1 MKKLLLPV
9 LLLLA
14 ATLLVLHFLFVDYNH
29 ANETVYFGGPI
40 LTMSDAQPRVEA
52 LYVKNGKILAAGT
65 KAEVMQAKS
74 RRATL
79 TDLQGKT
86 LLPGFFDAHGHLDL
100 ATALYG
106 MTDISGFT
114 HRTPEGVWNAVAQ
127 KVKATPKGEWIFC
140 LGYDP
145 ILTKGLEPP
154 STAFLDSLAPDHPV
168 ALIAQTM
175 HSYYANSKA
184 FQAAG
189 ITAQTPDPSS
199 SSYYGRDSSGQ
210 LTGLI
215 VEQAAFEP
223 FRAIMQE
230 NLMDSFVENTHK
242 VLAKNAQKGITST
255 VTMGLMTVNKNIL
268 MLYQDLSGEKV
279 KPLHNLIR
287 ITGAFPERKP
297 NLRHFVFL
305 MERFSGYLP
314 KPKNRGD
321 DFFRF
326 MGVKLWYDGSPYIGS
341 MYMSRPYLASRYNL
355 EAIHLPPGHRGE
367 ALIQPE
373 QLEAAI
379 RKYQSDGWQVAIH
392 CQGDRA
398 IAEALGAFGR
408 VHQEAPLNARRH
420 RLEHLLML
428 PYDQIATMQ
437 EMGISPSFHIN
448 HILYYGDFLQSDILG
463 PERTQQLLPVNQFAA
478 KQIPFSLHADQPMYE
493 ADPLSLA
500 STAVNRQSESGLAIN
515 PAEAVS
521 VWEALKSITIY
532 AAWQLKMEAKL
543 GTLEKG
549 KYADLVVLDKNPL
562 ETPAEAIA
570 RIQVLETIVAGNTVW
585 KK

>member
-1 MKKLLLPV
+1 MY
-9 LLLLA
+9 
-14 ATLLVLHFLFVDYNH
+14 FLFLDYRH

-74 RRATL
+74 RRAKL

-106 MTDISGFT
+106 MTDISGGT

-127 KVKATPKGEWIFC
+127 KVKGTPKGEWIFC

-230 NLMDSFVENTHK
+230 KLMDSFVENT
-242 VLAKNAQKGITST
+242 QKCW
-255 VTMGLMTVNKNIL
+255 
-268 MLYQDLSGEKV
+268 
-279 KPLHNLIR
+279 
-287 ITGAFPERKP
+287 
-297 NLRHFVFL
+297 
-305 MERFSGYLP
+305 P
-314 KPKNRGD
+314 KTPKRE
-321 DFFRF
+321 
-326 MGVKLWYDGSPYIGS
+326 SP
-341 MYMSRPYLASRYNL
+341 
-355 EAIHLPPGHRGE
+355 
-367 ALIQPE
+367 
-373 QLEAAI
+373 
-379 RKYQSDGWQVAIH
+379 
-392 CQGDRA
+392 
-398 IAEALGAFGR
+398 
-408 VHQEAPLNARRH
+408 AP
-420 RLEHLLML
+420 
-428 PYDQIATMQ
+428 
-437 EMGISPSFHIN
+437 SPW
-448 HILYYGDFLQSDILG
+448 G
-463 PERTQQLLPVNQFAA
+463 
-478 KQIPFSLHADQPMYE
+478 
-493 ADPLSLA
+493 
-500 STAVNRQSESGLAIN
+500 
-515 PAEAVS
+515 
-521 VWEALKSITIY
+521 
-532 AAWQLKMEAKL
+532 
-543 GTLEKG
+543 
-549 KYADLVVLDKNPL
+549 
-562 ETPAEAIA
+562 
-570 RIQVLETIVAGNTVW
+570 
-585 KK
+585 